1 MKLNSKKCFVIIFI
15 ILFAVVVTFLYL
27 NSNLKKSN
35 KKIEKDSG
43 NTEIKIEE
51 QNKDSNLE
59 IEQVGNQSD
68 SDKENTTS
76 NSSENSLSTEKDKT
90 NSNQK
95 NNSNN
100 SNSNSNNSNSN
111 TTVKPNNNNNNKSD
125 TNKNTNKTDTKTD
138 NNQNNKTDTNKENN
152 STGSLTNQNNNANKQ
167 ETNKVE
173 TPTPSQTPSPKT
185 QEQINNEYRNQIRAK
200 YNVSIGYKDELDG
213 NYANDYAIPTKI
225 YDDDEIYNHLKKID
239 SALSKYPSSFFKEIK
254 NKWKQVT
261 IYLVKSIKDGT
272 AGLTDNRNP
281 NTTIILLDTGS
292 YLFEST
298 LHHEMMHYIDCYLA
312 TIIGAS
318 ALENSMAE
326 FNPQGFVYGNQNND
340 YVYFFANPYY
350 FISSYSKTNYKEDR
364 AVIFEDMMFRSLK
377 KEYYV
382 KGNPINEKAKVISK
396 QLSTYFDSVS
406 DNVVEHWERFIAW

>member
-1 MKLNSKKCFVIIFI
+1 MKP
-15 ILFAVVVTFLYL
+15 
-27 NSNLKKSN
+27 
-35 KKIEKDSG
+35 
-43 NTEIKIEE
+43 
-51 QNKDSNLE
+51 
-59 IEQVGNQSD
+59 
-68 SDKENTTS
+68 
-76 NSSENSLSTEKDKT
+76 
-90 NSNQK
+90 
-95 NNSNN
+95 NNNN
-100 SNSNSNNSNSN
+100 N
-111 TTVKPNNNNNNKSD
+111 NNNNNNKSD

-138 NNQNNKTDTNKENN
+138 NNQNNKTDTNKENG

-173 TPTPSQTPSPKT
+173 TPTPSQTPSPSPKT

-200 YNVSIGYKDELDG
+200 YNVSIGYKDEIDG

-261 IYLVKSIKDGT
+261 IYLVKSIKEGT

-340 YVYFFANPYY
+340 YVYFFSNPYY

>member
-43 NTEIKIEE
+43 NTEIKTEE

-90 NSNQK
+90 NFNQK
-95 NNSNN
+95 N
-100 SNSNSNNSNSN
+100 NSNNSNSN

-173 TPTPSQTPSPKT
+173 KPMPSPTSSPSPKT

-225 YDDDEIYNHLKKID
+225 YDDDEIYSHLKKID

-340 YVYFFANPYY
+340 YVYFFSNPYY

>member
-43 NTEIKIEE
+43 NTEIKTEE

-100 SNSNSNNSNSN
+100 SNSN
-111 TTVKPNNNNNNKSD
+111 TIVKPNNNNNNQSD
-125 TNKNTNKTDTKTD
+125 TNKNNNKTDTKTD

-167 ETNKVE
+167 DTNKVE
-173 TPTPSQTPSPKT
+173 KPTPSQTPSPKT

-225 YDDDEIYNHLKKID
+225 YDDDEIYSHLKKID

-261 IYLVKSIKDGT
+261 IYLVKSIKVGT

-340 YVYFFANPYY
+340 YVYFFSNPYY